1 MIECAQMSEPAGL
14 LSGGNATILV
24 SDMDRAVA
32 FYVEALGLSLTYRT
46 GGDWASIDAG
56 GGFSLGLHSA
66 RHGGPQPGTGGSIT
80 VGLTV
85 SRPID
90 EVVAALQAHGV
101 QFHGPVLDQGFVKL
115 AFFQDPDGNA
125 LYLSETPAP

>member
-1 MIECAQMSEPAGL
+1 MSEPL

-32 FYVEALGLSLTYRT
+32 FYVETLGLGLIYRT
-46 GGDWASIDAG
+46 GADWASIDAG
-56 GGFSLGLHSA
+56 GGFSIGLHSA

-85 SRPID
+85 TGPI
-90 EVVAALQAHGV
+90 EEIVATLAGKGV
-101 QFHGPVLDQGFVKL
+101 AFHGPVLDQGFVKL
-115 AFFQDPDGNA
+115 AFFTDPDGNA
-125 LYLSETPAP
+125 LYLSESPAAP

>member
-1 MIECAQMSEPAGL
+1 MSEAL
-14 LSGGNATILV
+14 TRGGNATILV

-32 FYVEALGLSLTYRT
+32 FYVETLGLALVYRT

-56 GGFSLGLHSA
+56 GGFGIGLHSA

-85 SRPID
+85 AGPIE
-90 EVVAALQAHGV
+90 EVVATLQARGV
-101 QFHGPVLDQGFVKL
+101 PFHGPLLDQGFVKL
-115 AFFQDPDGNA
+115 AFFTDPDGNA
-125 LYLSETPAP
+125 LYLSESPSSAP